1 MGAPRFRVK
10 AVGEM
15 DFDVVVAGG
24 GPVGL
29 ALAGEL
35 RLGGARVLVLER
47 ETATPR
53 SRFGSMGARALNTPS
68 VHALNLRG
76 LLPAVERA
84 AAMWVGPGAVPP
96 PEAPAGERP
105 EVFAGHFA
113 GIGIRADRLRPPGP
127 GEEFLG
133 AGVIAQAD
141 LEAILREWAAVEVR
155 SGAEVTG
162 FDADPAGVTVHIGQ
176 STVRAGW
183 LVGADG
189 GRSTVRRLAGFA
201 FPGVDPVF
209 TGRQAVVDLDD
220 PGKLTAGGWQ
230 HGEHGSYVVGGW
242 ADGDGPPRV
251 HTVEYEPPAERDTP
265 VTAAEVQASLRRVSG
280 TDVVVTKVHVATRYA
295 DTTRQATTYRR
306 GRVLLCGDAAHVHSP
321 AGGQGLN
328 LGLGDA
334 VNLGWKLALVAR
346 GHAPEPLLDTYTP
359 ERHPIGAW
367 VQRWSLAQT
376 ALGAAR
382 GPRADAL
389 REVMTDLLDTPD
401 GATHVVSSIGGGWQH
416 YDLAGDHPLV
426 GRRVPDLALAD
437 GTRLASA
444 FRDGHAVVLDAG
456 LGAGAVAAEW
466 GDRVEVVTG
475 RPLAFP
481 DQPLAALVRPDGY
494 LAWIAVATPDD
505 AGLRTALTTWL
516 GPAG

>member
-1 MGAPRFRVK
+1 
-10 AVGEM
+10 M
-15 DFDVVVAGG
+15 DYDVVVAGG

-29 ALAGEL
+29 LLAGEL

-47 ETATPR
+47 EPATPR

-68 VHALNLRG
+68 VHALHLRG
-76 LLPAVERA
+76 LLPAVERVA
-84 AAMWVGPGAVPP
+84 PMWIGAEPLPP
-96 PEAPAGERP
+96 PEAGERP
-105 EVFAGHFA
+105 EVYAGHFA
-113 GIGIRADRLRPPGP
+113 GIGIRADRLRPPAP

-133 AGVIAQAD
+133 AGVISQAD
-141 LEAILREWAAVEVR
+141 LEAIFREWAGVEVR
-155 SGAEVTG
+155 LGTELTG
-162 FDADPAGVTVHIGQ
+162 FDAGPAGVTVHVGQ
-176 STVRAGW
+176 SVVRAGW

-189 GRSTVRRLAGFA
+189 GRSTVRRLAGFD

-230 HGEHGSYVVGGW
+230 HGENGSYVLGGW

-251 HTVEYEPPAERDTP
+251 HTVEYDPPTERDTP
-265 VTAAEVQASLRRVSG
+265 VTAEEMQASLRRVSG
-280 TDVVVTKVHVATRYA
+280 TDVVVTRVHIGTRYA

-328 LGLGDA
+328 LGIGDA

-346 GHAPEPLLDTYTP
+346 ALAPDSLLDTYTP

-376 ALGAAR
+376 ALSASR

-389 REVMTDLLDTPD
+389 REVVADLLDTPD
-401 GATHVVSSIGGGWQH
+401 GATHVVSSISGAWQH

-426 GRRVPDLALAD
+426 GHRVPDLALAN
-437 GTRLASA
+437 GTSLATA

-456 LGAGAVAAEW
+456 LGAGAVAEEW
-466 GDRVEVVTG
+466 GGRVRVVTA

-494 LAWIAVATPDD
+494 LVWFALGEPD
-505 AGLRTALTTWL
+505 AEGLRAALTTWL